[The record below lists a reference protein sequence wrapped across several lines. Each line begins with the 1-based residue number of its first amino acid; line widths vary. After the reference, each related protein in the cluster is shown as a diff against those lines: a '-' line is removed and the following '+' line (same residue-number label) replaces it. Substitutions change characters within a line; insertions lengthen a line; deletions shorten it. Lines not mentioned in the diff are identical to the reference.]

1 MSSTVTVSVSNNIAT
16 ITLNRPESYNAI
28 TTADYDAFANSL
40 REIDKRDDVLITVWQ
55 ATGKWFCAGT
65 DVKNRSA
72 GTQLNLRDAFL
83 KGASRTTTDCG
94 HALYTHSKILVAALN
109 GPVLGIS
116 AAFLGYFDFIY
127 CMPNCWL
134 AVPFTFLGITLEGG
148 ASVSFI
154 NRMGMAKANEALI
167 WGKKQTAEQLLACGF
182 VNEIFPEQPVE
193 SFHEVVRKKLSD
205 ELEGLDPA
213 ALLSVKKLLRA
224 GLYEKN
230 DPDAVNLRESY
241 AQAERFASGIPSVRF
256 GRIARREVRHK
267 L

>member
-1 MSSTVTVSVSNNIAT
+1 MSSTVTVSVSDNIAT
-16 ITLNRPESYNAI
+16 ITLNRPQSLNAI

-40 REIDKRDDVLITVWQ
+40 REIDKRDDVLVTVWQ

-65 DVKNRSA
+65 DVKNRAPGSQN
-72 GTQLNLRDAFL
+72 TLRDAFL
-83 KGASRTTTDCG
+83 KGASHTTTDCG

-109 GPVLGIS
+109 GPVIGIS

-154 NRMGMAKANEALI
+154 NRMGLARANEVLL
-167 WGKKQTAEQLLACGF
+167 WGKKKNAEELFQCGF
-182 VNEIFPEQPVE
+182 VNEIFPEQPVDQ
-193 SFHEVVRKKLSD
+193 FHDAVRRKLLD
-205 ELEGLDPA
+205 ELQGLDPA
-213 ALLSVKKLLRA
+213 AILSVKKLIRA
-224 GLYEKN
+224 GLNEKN

-241 AQAERFASGIPSVRF
+241 AQAERFASGVPAVRF